1 MSKENRSIFLVALT
15 YVAFAS
21 IGLIRNGSFLFPFPL
36 NELVFFILFLRFAFW
51 HRKERLSILL
61 VGIAAS
67 ASLLSSS
74 FFWEIILSTTDQAQL
89 FQSTFTDWTALL
101 TGMALLAWSIYTGI
115 QQNQL
120 TAKTVAWMG
129 ALLLLLQMI
138 YPWEYTPLLA
148 FVFLSISS
156 YLAPSNLRF
165 QTLWRLLAFLEL
177 AKWISLLV
185 NS

>member
-89 FQSTFTDWTALL
+89 FQSTPDRNGPARLVYLYRHSTKPTNSKNSCLDGGTAVAPANDLSMGVHSSSRLCFPEYFLL
-101 TGMALLAWSIYTGI
+101 SR
-115 QQNQL
+115 
-120 TAKTVAWMG
+120 
-129 ALLLLLQMI
+129 
-138 YPWEYTPLLA
+138 PL
-148 FVFLSISS
+148 
-156 YLAPSNLRF
+156 
-165 QTLWRLLAFLEL
+165 
-177 AKWISLLV
+177 
-185 NS
+185 